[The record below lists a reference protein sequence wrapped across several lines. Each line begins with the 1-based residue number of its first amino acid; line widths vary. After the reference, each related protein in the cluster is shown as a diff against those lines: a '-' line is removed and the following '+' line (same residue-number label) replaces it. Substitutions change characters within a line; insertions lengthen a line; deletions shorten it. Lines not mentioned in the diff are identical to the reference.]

1 MLRHTYSF
9 KHHPQCTYLTK
20 KIYSQGPTNLLIIKK
35 KFEKV
40 YILYAHFISKMSFKW
55 KKFYHFVSNDLPCE
69 SVGVCEGCAFR
80 EDPIVERKWENARLV
95 LARRFLFDDTQFKWG
110 RRTLRMGMTFRQR
123 QNGQTRNPKC
133 LTFRQHFDFG
143 FLLQTTVCI
152 ERESVTGWRSFLL
165 PALTKNVLLVHKGQ
179 IWRWQLKTRMMK
191 IDSNEQIVNEDK

>member
-1 MLRHTYSF
+1 MLRHAYSF
-9 KHHPQCTYLTK
+9 KHHPQCTCLTK
-20 KIYSQGPTNLLIIKK
+20 KIYSQEPTNLLIIKK

-40 YILYAHFISKMSFKW
+40 YILMLISFPKCHLNEKS
-55 KKFYHFVSNDLPCE
+55 FYHFVSNDLPCE
-69 SVGVCEGCAFR
+69 SVEVCEGCAFR

-143 FLLQTTVCI
+143 FLLQTRQQFVLK
-152 ERESVTGWRSFLL
+152 G
-165 PALTKNVLLVHKGQ
+165 KVLLGGDHFCYLLRQRMSCFQPARKGH
-179 IWRWQLKTRMMK
+179 IWRWQRWKLIQMNKL
-191 IDSNEQIVNEDK
+191 